1 MAGNPYLE
9 AIDQLDAQRDQIEPG
24 NIDLS
29 NRPRVIDPA
38 NGKDATVR
46 SVSFGTDQ
54 GEVLIPTVT
63 DEGTIVSDEEAI
75 SRYRKTGKH
84 LGIFKTPQAAT
95 AYAQLLHGQQE
106 QLLAAGPNANPY
118 LAAVDQAD
126 EQLEL
131 QRDNDVADLFKRA
144 QLDMPVEKRAGVLRL
159 AKESGL
165 TSLATELN
173 YDAIKASYQ
182 KAHGE
187 GFGVFDARGWRKANP
202 ELAKLVLEQP
212 DVAPVVMRS
221 PELSIIGSL
230 ANRFVPSEA
239 DLENLQKL
247 SEATGG
253 KGIDPQV
260 AALRL
265 FGLTEFKPGPKVA
278 LAEDNKSRLL
288 REGGLAEKAVI
299 PIARYLEAEQG
310 LEISKK
316 QFLLMAQRARG
327 ADTYEL
333 EKELIDLKR
342 EHVRRNYGEG
352 SVGQV
357 FSDVAEAAASSID
370 VLETGGL
377 AGAAGGAAYGGLAY
391 VLTRSKAAAGRAFVK
406 GAAVAGK
413 AGAVLGTFRLE
424 AGDAYGQLVDAKTDD
439 GKPLDN
445 DVATGAALIYGT
457 LAAGIEFASWGPL
470 FKSMGPLGALIQKGE
485 KEAALKA
492 MVKHPTFRAMAKRAA
507 KNWLAASAAEG
518 GEEGLQAFAQDTVD
532 YFARSFQQGELS
544 IKGGPEGEK
553 VFSAAQKGFVGGA
566 GMATVAVAT
575 DALQQG
581 FLRDNSI
588 EGAQKVLTVASTSQS
603 QLLQASA
610 EGYGQVVE
618 NATGKTGKPMTHAYV
633 DARGFER
640 EAMASGV
647 DPAAAA
653 EQLLGKNGR
662 AQLAAALET
671 GGKLEVPVAAY
682 APWSATELGQKLLQD
697 TQASP
702 DLMTVRQLAEQ
713 MTAEKESVAAAAEAE
728 TTAAKVQKDFDEAGA
743 SQQLVDLYGDEET
756 GLLNEQGYQLAPVPA
771 GYAEEATFELEGQK
785 FFNDLA
791 HDYTTFDAALRRAA
805 AALQKESPVAAR
817 VGGALKARVRDA
829 GEAERIAS
837 KLTKALGGKVRVTVA
852 ATKEQARAGGTFAH
866 RGSPPVRFLQPGEHD
881 AFGRVAAAGREAVA
895 RVEAA
900 LKAGQEVAPEDSA
913 LAADLQLTSAATARA
928 AKDTAELVAQL
939 KAAPASKVPR
949 TLPVHAETM
958 AKMRPGEASRA
969 ANVGPQGLFTGLG
982 WRRLRK
988 VAKKAHVAF
997 ADARGFGDMRNKLI
1011 EVLGKERGESAMDE
1025 LSGEFFASVRAH
1037 LDQRDDA
1044 ARLNPRGDEL
1054 LAQTEDKRRLDADLT
1069 DLAEELKAQVF
1080 YAVGPAG
1087 RVFVQRGLQFVHG
1100 LGTDED
1106 TAKSG
1111 IDKRKSEQVV
1121 RKPEVLT
1128 AAEWERERAA
1138 LPREPRQ
1145 LGVDPGVGRTV
1156 PEGSG
1161 RTQGPSSGGGAS
1173 PGGPRGS
1180 EGARSEEVVAD
1191 AVEQAERSM
1200 GLLPLFRSAAE
1211 AGMDAEAWQ
1220 RYLEVQE
1227 RARSHA
1233 GKAAR
1238 KRALEDAQRRTERW
1252 WKEQEAKERAA
1263 AATAYDELQP
1273 VRALQ
1278 ALRGEDEI
1286 GLEVPLDRAA
1296 VEAAIGREAAVRVA
1310 LPLADENGALP
1321 DEVADAFGYAT
1332 GEELLGAI
1340 ARMPTREKFAADA
1353 AAQAMEEK
1361 YPDVGASRQQLR
1373 DAAAQDLHGQ
1383 FTEKWLL
1390 ENLKALRE
1398 LAHTTVFNPETS
1410 SFQGVPNERLG
1421 KPATAAQDARRRAR
1435 DLVSDYRIGA
1445 LRPGYAL
1452 QLEREA
1458 GRAALEA
1465 AGRKNYDGAF
1475 AATLKQ
1481 LLNMNIWKEVVAARD
1496 ERIAFIELAQ
1506 ELASEKS
1513 RAAIRKAAPQFADA
1527 VDLVLEALR
1536 FKEPEQRTEPLPS
1549 VGDVVAMLEEDEASA
1564 MFDEDVVNEVV
1575 RRPPLLRDL
1584 TVGQMRE
1591 LVTYLENVQAAAR
1604 VRSTA
1609 VEEGRR
1615 VEKAQALAELTAEA
1629 EANRAHTGPVSSSES
1644 AEGALE
1650 LLARGWTEFDGS
1662 GLRPEMLAK
1671 WLGGAA
1677 LDSAWR
1683 RYVVDPLQK
1692 AKHRKAAIIKKVI
1705 APIAVKLQEALKD
1718 GRFMAKVDGKALFPG
1733 HRDDLE
1739 PPRYAYEI
1747 FTMLLHAGT
1756 ESSWQR
1762 LRDGRGITE
1771 EQLLAAVNKHLWPS
1785 AVKLVQAVWDANE
1798 SLWADS
1804 KALEERMSGVAP
1816 PKLEPRPLSTAHGE
1830 LAGGYMPA
1838 KYDSRVEQ
1846 VGELQE
1852 GQALGKVL
1860 DPSYVRPGTDRSRMK
1875 RRAENFAGALTLEPG
1890 LILRALDAAAHDIA
1904 YREALKSVAGL
1915 IWDPKLQRVLR
1926 ERLGTGRANQ
1936 FKQWL
1941 RDVGTQA
1948 GANLTDWWS
1957 KAGRAIKKRTVVAAL
1972 AYRLPTALGDLSN
1985 FMLGL
1990 RRLGAQAMLAGISEV
2005 WQRDGAYEFALKKS
2019 AELSSRKGEMIERFA
2034 KDLELVTKRGGKA
2047 RAALSWFDRHGFTIY
2062 EWTERLF
2069 SVPAWYGAY
2078 RQALARGE
2086 PDSAAVKYADTMVR
2100 RMLPSWNPVDQSAI
2114 QRNRYLSPFL
2124 MFGSF
2129 HNIIW
2134 NEVRDELEPIS
2145 QALLKGEKA
2154 TAAKRAAVAIPAVLF
2169 IIASSYA
2176 FGELLSG
2183 RGPEA
2188 GDGDDEAERWIR
2200 WLARKMVVGAITTL
2214 PVVGQEAGST
2224 IEHEFLHKQAN
2235 PRGGLYTS
2243 WIAPMVEAS
2252 SKMLDGEKSADE
2264 KLFALYLAIA
2274 PLLGTPTYP
2283 LVPVKYLTDVAQG
2296 DVEPR
2301 GPGDVAGGAV
2311 YGEKKSGAKNP
2322 FTVGQDLAR

>member
-1 MAGNPYLE
+1 MADNPYLA
-9 AIDQLDAQRDQIEPG
+9 AIDELDAGGDAVPIVPG
-24 NIDLS
+24 NIDLT
-29 NRPRVIDPA
+29 NRPRVKNPD
-38 NGKDATVR
+38 GSVSTVR

-54 GEVLIPTVT
+54 GEVLVPTVG
-63 DEGTIVSDEEAI
+63 DEGVILSNEAAFE
-75 SRYRKTGKH
+75 RYRKTGRH
-84 LGIFKTPQAAT
+84 LGIFKSPAGAT
-95 AYAQLLHGQQE
+95 AYAQRLHEDQARQ
-106 QLLAAGPNANPY
+106 LAAAIAPNPY
-118 LAAVDQAD
+118 LRAVDQAD

-131 QRDNDVADLFKRA
+131 QRDADVAELFKRA
-144 QLDMPVEKRAGVLRL
+144 QMDMPLEKRAGVLAL
-159 AKESGL
+159 TKASGL
-165 TSLATELN
+165 SSLAVELN
-173 YDAIKASYQ
+173 YDAVKSSYE
-182 KAHGE
+182 KSHGA

-221 PELSIIGSL
+221 PELSIIGRL
-230 ANRFVPSEA
+230 ANLFLPDEEA
-239 DLENLQKL
+239 LGNMQKL
-247 SEATGG
+247 HEMTGG
-253 KGIDPQV
+253 KGIDPNV
-260 AALRL
+260 AALRI
-265 FGLTEFKPGPKVA
+265 FGMTEFKPGAPVA
-278 LAEDNKSRLL
+278 VTEDNKSRLL

-310 LEISKK
+310 LNISKK
-316 QFLLMAQRARG
+316 QFTLMRERALG
-327 ADTYEL
+327 NDTYEL
-333 EKELIDLKR
+333 EKELLDLKR

-357 FSDVAEAAASSID
+357 FSDVADAAASSVD

-391 VLTRSKAAAGRAFVK
+391 LFTRSKAAAGRAFVK
-406 GAAVAGK
+406 GAAVSGK

-424 AGDAYGQLVDAKTDD
+424 AGDAYGELLEAKTDD

-485 KEAALKA
+485 KKAALEA
-492 MVKHPTFRAMAKRAA
+492 MVKHPTFRGMAKRAA
-507 KNWLAASAAEG
+507 KNWLATSAAEG
-518 GEEGLQAFAQDTVD
+518 GEEGLQAFAEDAVN
-532 YFARSFQQGELS
+532 YFARSFQQEQLS
-544 IKGGPEGEK
+544 IKGGVEGEK

-566 GMATVAVAT
+566 GMATMAVAT

-588 EGAQKVLTVASTSQS
+588 EGAQKVAAVAATSQS
-603 QLLQASA
+603 KLIEASA
-610 EGYGQVVE
+610 EAYANLVE
-618 NATGKTGKPMTHAYV
+618 AATGKTGKPMSHAYV
-633 DARGFER
+633 DARAFER
-640 EAMASGV
+640 EAVAAGLAPS
-647 DPAAAA
+647 AAA
-653 EQLLGKNGR
+653 EQLLGKNGA

-671 GGKLEVPVAAY
+671 GGRLEVPVAAF
-682 APWSATELGQKLLQD
+682 APWSATELGKKLMQD

-702 DLMTVRQLAEQ
+702 DLMTVRELAAQ
-713 MTAEKESVAAAAEAE
+713 MEAEKETAAAAAEAE
-728 TTAAKVQKDFDEAGA
+728 TTAAKVQKDFDEGGA
-743 SQQLVDLYGDEET
+743 TQQLIDLYGDPDT
-756 GLLNEQGYQLAPVPA
+756 GLLNERGFELAPVTP
-771 GYAEEATFELEGQK
+771 GRQHEAVFELEGQK
-785 FFNDLA
+785 FFNDQA
-791 HDYTTFDAALRRAA
+791 HDYSTFDAALRRAA
-805 AALQKESPVAAR
+805 AALQKEVPVGDAAR
-817 VGGALKARVRDA
+817 VGGALKARVKDA
-829 GEAERIAS
+829 ADAEAIAA
-837 KLTKALGGKVRVTVA
+837 KLTKALGGKVRVAVA
-852 ATKEQARAGGTFAH
+852 AAKDKARASGQFAH
-866 RGSPPVRFLQPGEHD
+866 RGSPPVRFLRPGEHE
-881 AFGRVAAAGREAVA
+881 AFGRVQAARQAKVEADPADVELTAAAT
-895 RVEAA
+895 
-900 LKAGQEVAPEDSA
+900 K
-913 LAADLQLTSAATARA
+913 RA
-928 AKDTAELVAQL
+928 AADTAELIAEL
-939 KAAPASKVPR
+939 KKTPAAATPR
-949 TLPVHAETM
+949 TLPVHAE
-958 AKMRPGEASRA
+958 ALSKHKPGEASRA
-969 ANVGPQGLFTGLG
+969 ANVTPEGLFTKLG
-982 WRRLRK
+982 WQRVRK

-997 ADARGFGDMRNKLI
+997 ADARGFGDMRNALI
-1011 EVLGKERGESAMDE
+1011 EVLGAKAGERAMDE
-1025 LSGEFFASVRAH
+1025 LSAVFFDRVRKH
-1037 LDQRDDA
+1037 FDPRHDA
-1044 ARLNPRGDEL
+1044 ARMNPRGDEL
-1054 LAQTEDKRRLDADLT
+1054 LVQGEDAELLAGDLE
-1069 DLAEELKAQVF
+1069 DLAEELKHEVF
-1080 YAVGPAG
+1080 YAIGPSG
-1087 RVFVQRGLQFVHG
+1087 RVFVQRGLQFVHD

-1106 TAKSG
+1106 SAKAG
-1111 IDKRKSEQVV
+1111 IDKRKSEQLV

-1138 LPREPRQ
+1138 LPREPRR
-1145 LGVDPGVGRTV
+1145 LGVDQGVGRG
-1156 PEGSG
+1156 PGPAAGGS
-1161 RTQGPSSGGGAS
+1161 QGPT
-1173 PGGPRGS
+1173 PGGPEASAGARGS
-1180 EGARSEEVVAD
+1180 EGAGSSEEVAD

-1200 GLLPLFRSAAE
+1200 GLLPIFRSAAE
-1211 AGMDAEAWQ
+1211 AGMDAEQWQ

-1233 GKAAR
+1233 GKAAEMRRR
-1238 KRALEDAQRRTERW
+1238 KDAQRRTEAW

-1278 ALRGEDEI
+1278 ALKGEDEI

-1296 VEAAIGREAAVRVA
+1296 VEAVIGREAAERVG

-1321 DEVADAFGYAT
+1321 DEVADAFGYRT
-1332 GEELLGAI
+1332 GEQLLQALAEL
-1340 ARMPTREKFAADA
+1340 PTREQFAAA
-1353 AAQAMEEK
+1353 AATQAMEEK
-1361 YPDVGASRQQLR
+1361 YPDVASSRQQLR
-1373 DAAAQDLHGQ
+1373 DAAAEDLHSS

-1398 LAHTTVFNPETS
+1398 LAHTMVFNPETN

-1421 KPATAAQDARRRAR
+1421 KPATAIQDSRRRAR
-1435 DLVSDYRIGA
+1435 DLVSGYEIGR
-1445 LRPGYAL
+1445 LNPGYAL

-1465 AGRKNYDGAF
+1465 SARRNYDGAF
-1475 AATLKQ
+1475 LATARQ
-1481 LLNMNIWKEVVAARD
+1481 MLNMHIWKEVKAARD
-1496 ERIAFIELAQ
+1496 ERIAFMELAQ
-1506 ELASEKS
+1506 ELADEKARAS
-1513 RAAIRKAAPQFADA
+1513 MRAASPQLAAA
-1527 VDLVLEALR
+1527 VDMVLEALR
-1536 FKEPEQRTEPLPS
+1536 FKEPEQRADVQPS
-1549 VGDVVAMLEEDEASA
+1549 IGDVVDTLEQLEATVN
-1564 MFDEDVVNEVV
+1564 FDEDVLNELV
-1575 RRPPLLRDL
+1575 RRPPLLRAL
-1584 TVGQMRE
+1584 TVAQMRE
-1591 LVTYLENVQAAAR
+1591 
-1604 VRSTA
+1604 VRAFLKNMQKTAQVLSTA
-1609 VEEGRR
+1609 IEEGRR
-1615 VEKAQALAELTAEA
+1615 VAKDQALAELIAEA

-1650 LLARGWTEFDGS
+1650 LLARGWTELDGS
-1662 GLRPEMLAK
+1662 GLRPEMLAR

-1692 AKHRKAAIIKKVI
+1692 AKHRKAAIVKKVLTPLG
-1705 APIAVKLQEALKD
+1705 AKLQEALKD
-1718 GRFMAKVDGKALFPG
+1718 GRFMAKVDGKALFPQ
-1733 HRDDLE
+1733 HREDLE
-1739 PPRYAYEI
+1739 APRYAYEI
-1747 FTMLLHAGT
+1747 FMMLLHAGT
-1756 ESSWQR
+1756 ESSLER
-1762 LRDGRGITE
+1762 LTQGRGISE
-1771 EQLLAAVNKHLWPS
+1771 EQLVAAVNKHLWPG

-1798 SLWADS
+1798 SLWPEA
-1804 KALEERMSGVAP
+1804 KALEERMSGIAP

-1830 LAGGYMPA
+1830 LAGGYMAA
-1838 KYDSRVEQ
+1838 KYDARVEQ

-1860 DPSYVRPGTDRSRMK
+1860 DPSYVRPATAKSHLK
-1875 RRAENFAGALTLEPG
+1875 KRAENFAGALLLEPG
-1890 LILRALDAAAHDIA
+1890 LILRALDQVAHDTA

-1948 GANLTDWWS
+1948 GANLTDFWS

-1990 RRLGAQAMLAGISEV
+1990 RRLGAKAMLAGISEV
-2005 WQRDGAYEFALKKS
+2005 WQRDGAYEFAMKKS
-2019 AELSSRKGEMIERFA
+2019 PELSARKGEMIERFA

-2078 RQALARGE
+2078 RDALARGE

-2114 QRNRYLSPFL
+2114 QRNRYLAPFL

-2129 HNIIW
+2129 HNVIW

-2169 IIASSYA
+2169 ILASSYA

-2188 GDGDDEAERWIR
+2188 DDGEDELGRWIH
-2200 WLARKMVVGAITTL
+2200 WFARKMLVGAITPL
-2214 PVVGQEAGST
+2214 PVIGQEAGALV
-2224 IEHEFLHKQAN
+2224 EGKLLHKEVN
-2235 PRGGLYTS
+2235 PRGGLYTA
-2243 WIAPMVEAS
+2243 WLAPMGRAFS
-2252 SKMLDGEKSADE
+2252 TMLDGEKGADD
-2264 KLFALYLAIA
+2264 KVFAMYRAIA

-2283 LVPVKYLTDVAQG
+2283 LVPVKYFTDLAQ
-2296 DVEPR
+2296 DELEPR

-2322 FTVGQDLAR
+2322 FTVGQDLAE